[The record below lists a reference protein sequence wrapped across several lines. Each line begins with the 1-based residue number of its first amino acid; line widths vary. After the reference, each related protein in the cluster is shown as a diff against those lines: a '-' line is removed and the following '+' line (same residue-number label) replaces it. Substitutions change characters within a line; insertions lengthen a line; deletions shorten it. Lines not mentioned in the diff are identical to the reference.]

1 MIFSEGSNALSGLWQ
16 KGHRMFRQQ
25 RFRRGGPGRALSR
38 RVCRDVALVLGWLVV
53 VSIGSTASAAA
64 LSASATALGTSHSVH
79 DTKAI
84 ATVGAIFHGDV
95 SSDGDHFCSAS
106 VVKSSG
112 RDLIVTAAHCVSN
125 GTDDLYFVPGYHDGK
140 EPYGIWKLGRA
151 TLDPRWTDSQDED
164 LDVAFVSVQP
174 LGGRNVQDV
183 VGSYTLGVNKRQT
196 STVRL
201 TGYPS
206 DEDAP
211 ITCVNRVSAYSAT
224 QLRIAC
230 TAYSGGTSGS
240 PWLTDGHTVMGV
252 IGGFQQGGNT
262 DDVSYSA
269 YFGNDIAALYQQA
282 AASQA

>member
-1 MIFSEGSNALSGLWQ
+1 
-16 KGHRMFRQQ
+16 MFRQQ
-25 RFRRGGPGRALSR
+25 RFRSGESRRTLSR
-38 RVCRDVALVLGWLVV
+38 RVCRNVALVLGWLVV
-53 VSIGSTASAAA
+53 VAIGSTASAAA
-64 LSASATALGTSHSVH
+64 LSASATAQGTSHSVH
-79 DTKAI
+79 NTQAI
-84 ATVGAIFHGDV
+84 ATVGAVFHGEV
-95 SSDGDHFCSAS
+95 STDGDHFCTAS
-106 VVKSSG
+106 VVKSASK
-112 RDLIVTAAHCVSN
+112 DLLVTAAHCVSN

-140 EPYGIWKLGRA
+140 APYGVWKLDKA
-151 TLDPRWTDSQDED
+151 TLDPRWTNDEDQD

-174 LGGRNVQDV
+174 LGGRHVQDV
-183 VGSYTLGVNKRQT
+183 VGGYTLGINKTYT

-211 ITCVNRVSAYSAT
+211 ITCVNRVSAYSST

-240 PWLTDGHTVMGV
+240 PWLTGGNTVMGV

-269 YFGNDIAALYQQA
+269 YFDNDIAALYRQA
-282 AASQA
+282 TATPA